1 MDAFGTKRSASQN
14 DENQDESKRI
24 RSDQHWNF
32 SAEAAGLTEDQQADD
47 GAYAKSPLYSPAS
60 PSELARIE
68 SMSPTSA
75 RMSGS
80 SWYADEETPQP
91 SAENARDP
99 KRALEEIIATYPETE
114 QNQLRKDI
122 QNVKAMVYW
131 SDHTRFK
138 DDAKTLRVYQSLEE
152 FAIGPESQA
161 YVRAKR
167 NVQVARA
174 ALGLPALSPS
184 DLRPIARRHAV
195 DMRNNDIK
203 RLRGSTDPM
212 DALRLVVELA
222 AKRRSIALYEANTT
236 HAQAK
241 ALDERLTRDS
251 AQLSDADKQTR
262 YEEVFKHF
270 IKADEKQRVAN
281 EMTTEWEADKT
292 KLMAAIDSQK
302 TRVRR

>member
-14 DENQDESKRI
+14 DEDQDESKRL
-24 RSDQHWNF
+24 RSDHWEF
-32 SAEAAGLTEDQQADD
+32 SAEAAGLTEDQPADD
-47 GAYAKSPLYSPAS
+47 DAYAKSPLYSPAS
-60 PSELARIE
+60 PSIRARSK

-91 SAENARDP
+91 SAENARAP
-99 KRALEEIIATYPETE
+99 ERVFEEIIATYPKTE

-122 QNVKAMVYW
+122 QNVKAMMYW

-138 DDAKTLRVYQSLEE
+138 DDAKTLRVYQALEE
-152 FAIGPESQA
+152 FAIGSESQA